1 MVTIFAYSKEEGF
14 RHFVEADRLPALLA
28 DKRNL
33 IWVDLE
39 AATPEES
46 VILARDFNFHPLAI
60 EDCIAETLLPKVDDF
75 GDYIFLVLHGSR
87 ATSGQTFST
96 MEVNFFLGDN
106 YLVTYHDE
114 PSRSIGRSKE
124 RCLKMGPA
132 ITQGA
137 DFLLHDILDGLVDNY
152 FPILNQYDEAIDQ
165 IEADVFANPTQSTL
179 NKIFTLKRDI
189 MHLRRVT
196 GPQRDILNR
205 LSRDPFK
212 VISAKAAIYY
222 RDVYDHLVR
231 IADLSDA
238 YRDLISG
245 AMEAYLSMASNRT
258 NEIMKVLT
266 VFTAILMPLTLITGI
281 YGMNFEHMPE
291 LNSRYGY
298 YSILGF
304 MFLIAT
310 GLFSYFKRKKW
321 V

>member
-1 MVTIFAYSKEEGF
+1 MVTIFAYSREEGF
-14 RHFVEADRLPALLA
+14 RHFVEADRLPALLS

-39 AATPEES
+39 AATPEEA
-46 VILARDFNFHPLAI
+46 VLLARDFNFHPLAI

-87 ATSGQTFST
+87 AMSDQAFATT
-96 MEVNFFLGDN
+96 EINFFLGEN

-114 PSRSIGRSKE
+114 PSRSISRSKE

-152 FPILNQYDEAIDQ
+152 FPILDRYDEAVDQ
-165 IEADVFANPTQSTL
+165 IEAEVFENPTKTTL

-189 MHLRRVT
+189 MQLRRVT

-205 LSRDPFK
+205 LSRDSFR

-231 IADLSDA
+231 IAELSDA

-245 AMEAYLSMASNRT
+245 ALEAYLSMVSNRM
-258 NEIMKVLT
+258 NEIMKILT
-266 VFTAILMPLTLITGI
+266 VFTAIMMPLTLITGI

-291 LNSRYGY
+291 LTTRYGY

-304 MFLIAT
+304 MCLIAV
-310 GLFSYFKRKKW
+310 GLFSFFRRKRW